1 MDIRRSCLPSP
12 WYPRGGEA
20 VSRFLSPFA
29 FPSNGKAL
37 AAVAPHAGWYYSGRF
52 AAQAVAALERDA
64 STVIVAGGHLPAGM
78 SPLFALEDQV
88 AGPLGNIP
96 IDAGLRDALYEELN
110 GREDRYQ
117 DNTVEVLLPM
127 VRYFF
132 PEASLLWIR
141 LPAEISSFE
150 TGKTIARTARSLK
163 RKTVLLGSTDLTH
176 YGPNYSFSPRGYGRK
191 ALEWMEKENDRAFID
206 AVLSGNPEETLRRA
220 EEDRSACSA
229 GAVLG
234 AMGFASFCTGSEKSE
249 AELLAYGTSAAVSA
263 DEIPDSFVGYGA
275 FCFS

>member
-1 MDIRRSCLPSP
+1 MP
-12 WYPRGGEA
+12 
-20 VSRFLSPFA
+20 
-29 FPSNGKAL
+29 
-37 AAVAPHAGWYYSGRF
+37 
-52 AAQAVAALERDA
+52 
-64 STVIVAGGHLPAGM
+64 
-78 SPLFALEDQV
+78 PLFALEDQ
-88 AGPLGNIP
+88 AATPLGNIP
-96 IDAGLRDALYEELN
+96 IDAELRDAVYEELK

-132 PEASLLWIR
+132 PEARLLWIR

-150 TGKTIARTARSLK
+150 AGKTIAMTARSLE
-163 RKTVLLGSTDLTH
+163 RKTVFLGSTDLTH

-191 ALEWMEKENDRAFID
+191 ALEWVEKENDRGFID
-206 AVLSGNPEETLRRA
+206 AVLAGNPEEALRRA

-234 AMGFASFCTGSEKSE
+234 AMGFASLCAGSKTPK
-249 AELLAYGTSAAVSA
+249 AELLVYGTSAAMST